1 MTKQETIALLKQQM
15 SSFYSLEQ
23 VINIVENIKVND
35 FQFDIDKISTDIA
48 ESINNENTRSNIIK
62 MFSEIKLFRP
72 KKLWIR
78 FVSDFDVTIDYNKA
92 IDLEDISF
100 NEDKLADIIKNSLDE
115 YLHNT
120 KEETGAQALS
130 LS

>member
-15 SSFYSLEQ
+15 PSFYSLEQ
-23 VINIVENIKVND
+23 VINIVENIKEND
-35 FQFDIDKISTDIA
+35 FQFDIDEISTNIA

-78 FVSDFDVTIDYNKA
+78 FVSDFDVTIDYNKT

-115 YLHNT
+115 YLQNT
-120 KEETGAQALS
+120 KEETGA
-130 LS
+130 

>member
-15 SSFYSLEQ
+15 PSFYSLEQ
-23 VINIVENIKVND
+23 VINIVENIKKND
-35 FQFDIDKISTDIA
+35 FQFDIDEISTNIA

-78 FVSDFDVTIDYNKA
+78 FSNLF
-92 IDLEDISF
+92 L
-100 NEDKLADIIKNSLDE
+100 
-115 YLHNT
+115 
-120 KEETGAQALS
+120 
-130 LS
+130 

>member
-15 SSFYSLEQ
+15 RSFFSLEQ
-23 VINIVENIKVND
+23 VINIVENIKEND
-35 FQFDIDKISTDIA
+35 FQFDIDEISTNIA
-48 ESINNENTRSNIIK
+48 ESINNENTRIV
-62 MFSEIKLFRP
+62 L
-72 KKLWIR
+72 
-78 FVSDFDVTIDYNKA
+78 DFDVTIDYSKT

-100 NEDKLADIIKNSLDE
+100 DEDRLVDIIKSSLDE
-115 YLHNT
+115 YLQNT

>member
-15 SSFYSLEQ
+15 PSFYSLEQ
-23 VINIVENIKVND
+23 VINIVENIKEND

-48 ESINNENTRSNIIK
+48 ESINNENTRI
-62 MFSEIKLFRP
+62 
-72 KKLWIR
+72 
-78 FVSDFDVTIDYNKA
+78 VSDFDVTIDYNKT
-92 IDLEDISF
+92 INLEDISF

-115 YLHNT
+115 YLQNT

-130 LS
+130 FSYIHILLKIKNKTRNK

>member
-1 MTKQETIALLKQQM
+1 MTKQIMTKQETIALLKQQM

-23 VINIVENIKVND
+23 VINIVENIKEND

-48 ESINNENTRSNIIK
+48 ESINNENTRI
-62 MFSEIKLFRP
+62 
-72 KKLWIR
+72 
-78 FVSDFDVTIDYNKA
+78 VSDFDVTIDYNKT

-115 YLHNT
+115 YLQNT
-120 KEETGAQALS
+120 KEETGA
-130 LS
+130 